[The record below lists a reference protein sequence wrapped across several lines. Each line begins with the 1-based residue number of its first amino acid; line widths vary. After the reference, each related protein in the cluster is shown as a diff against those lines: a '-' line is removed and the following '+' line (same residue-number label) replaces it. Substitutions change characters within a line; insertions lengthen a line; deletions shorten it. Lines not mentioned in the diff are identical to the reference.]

1 MIIKISA
8 TPKAGVADIFYGYND
23 YMGLSAI
30 DNNLEC
36 LACGLGHIDA
46 ALEGRQ
52 RQGAAG
58 SGCKTAVERVEAD
71 GLAIA
76 VQSAVAIG
84 KLRQIAFRQCA
95 TNAGCRQHM
104 HGATLLLVV
113 GLGKNFGVSHLQCL
127 EHGGEAV
134 VVHGFA

>member
-23 YMGLSAI
+23 YMGLSAV

-52 RQGAAG
+52 RHAATG
-58 SGCKTAVERVEAD
+58 SGCKTTVEGVETD
-71 GLAIA
+71 VLAFA
-76 VQSAVAIG
+76 VQVAI
-84 KLRQIAFRQCA
+84 
-95 TNAGCRQHM
+95 TAGE
-104 HGATLLLVV
+104 LW
-113 GLGKNFGVSHLQCL
+113 
-127 EHGGEAV
+127 
-134 VVHGFA
+134 